1 MNEGLYGWERGE
13 KLYKSSIH
21 IWNSQE
27 IKKIKIC
34 SWLGTWEMAQWVRAL
49 VCEHE
54 DLHSNPQHPCKA
66 L

>member
-27 IKKIKIC
+27 IKKIKNMFLVRD
-34 SWLGTWEMAQWVRAL
+34 LGDGSMGKSTCV
-49 VCEHE
+49 
-54 DLHSNPQHPCKA
+54 
-66 L
+66 